1 MREGL
6 DHQLPQFRTRVTG
19 DALVLTLE
27 VDDAE
32 AALREVETTGIVPA
46 VSLRDE
52 PWGQRHFMLRDP
64 AGVWVDVVQPI
75 DPDPSSWT
83 RRPVS
88 SSQRSTNRPADRE
101 RPVRGPNAERQART
115 HAALLVAARRVFSR
129 DGFASATT
137 GEIMA
142 GTGLTRGAIY
152 YHFPD
157 KLALLAE
164 RADSEPD
171 LDSLTALLSGA
182 LNEAALWIAD
192 ADDQAAARRAMRR
205 SLDTLLDRLF
215 SRAAAAPTGPG
226 RGRGAPPG

>member
-1 MREGL
+1 
-6 DHQLPQFRTRVTG
+6 
-19 DALVLTLE
+19 
-27 VDDAE
+27 
-32 AALREVETTGIVPA
+32 
-46 VSLRDE
+46 
-52 PWGQRHFMLRDP
+52 
-64 AGVWVDVVQPI
+64 
-75 DPDPSSWT
+75 
-83 RRPVS
+83 VS

-142 GTGLTRGAIY
+142 GTGLTRGALY

-157 KLALLAE
+157 KLALFDAVVEQVAGELVVRIGRVVGSMPDAFSRLRAGCEEWLRAMADPELHRLYLVEAPAALGLPRWREIDAAYGGGSLRGGIQAVLAE
-164 RADSEPD
+164 RGDSEPD
-171 LDSLTALLSGA
+171 LESLTALLSGA

-192 ADDQAAARRAMRR
+192 ADDQAAAGRAMRR
-205 SLDTLLDRLF
+205 SLDTLLGRLF
-215 SRAAAAPTGPG
+215 SRAAAGPTGPG